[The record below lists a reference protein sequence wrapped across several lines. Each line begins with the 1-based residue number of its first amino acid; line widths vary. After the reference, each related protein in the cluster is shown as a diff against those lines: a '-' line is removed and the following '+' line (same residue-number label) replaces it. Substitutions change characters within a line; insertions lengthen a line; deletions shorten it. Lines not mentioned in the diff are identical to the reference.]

1 MDHDCDTFAST
12 NEITTILDPP
22 SISVMWEKE
31 VLQKSS
37 LAFELENL

>member
-1 MDHDCDTFAST
+1 MIATLLPRRDHNDYRSAVDFGH
-12 NEITTILDPP
+12 
-22 SISVMWEKE
+22 VGKKE